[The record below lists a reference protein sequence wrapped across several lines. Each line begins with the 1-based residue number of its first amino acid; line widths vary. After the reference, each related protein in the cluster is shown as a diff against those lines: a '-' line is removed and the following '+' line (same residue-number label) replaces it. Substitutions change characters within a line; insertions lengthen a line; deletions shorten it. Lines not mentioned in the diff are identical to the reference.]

1 MAEAG
6 LPGFEASLWFAVV
19 APAALPPAIVARL
32 NREINAIVDQADVK
46 RALGGQA
53 ISVEVST
60 PEKLRDLIRTD
71 LEKWRTIAAK
81 AGIRAE

>member
-1 MAEAG
+1 
-6 LPGFEASLWFAVV
+6 LFDFLTSTKRPASGTPVL
-19 APAALPPAIVARL
+19 PAAQVIERL
-32 NREINAIVDQADVK
+32 NREINAIVDQDDVK

-53 ISVEVST
+53 ISAEAST

-71 LEKWRTIAAK
+71 LEKWRAIAAK